1 MSKTIFPM
9 SLNTNITISCTDNVE
24 LSRNYFRFEIDLEL
38 ESENVTE
45 LGPWSVYSDLFIL

>member
-1 MSKTIFPM
+1 M